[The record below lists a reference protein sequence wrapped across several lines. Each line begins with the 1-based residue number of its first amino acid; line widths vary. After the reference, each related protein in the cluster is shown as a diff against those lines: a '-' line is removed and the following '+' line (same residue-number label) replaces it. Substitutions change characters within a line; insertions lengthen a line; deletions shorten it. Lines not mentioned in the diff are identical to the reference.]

1 MITAQ
6 VVLIRP
12 LSKNGCMLV
21 SVRPLPPIKPSGTI
35 GFWRK
40 RLSWY
45 RPPDVPPTKRISL
58 LTTLHGRP
66 IGGLEEEV
74 GGVMNTLAALCSAYG
89 IDMQEAGDIELARCW
104 ANIEKI
110 RAKQAAKK
118 IRSPLPGYIP
128 PELSE

>member
-1 MITAQ
+1 M
-6 VVLIRP
+6 
-12 LSKNGCMLV
+12 
-21 SVRPLPPIKPSGTI
+21 
-35 GFWRK
+35 
-40 RLSWY
+40 Y
-45 RPPDVPPTKRISL
+45 
-58 LTTLHGRP
+58 GRP